1 MSSESATPVV
11 VAKEVHKAYG
21 SGELQVHVLKGVSLS
36 VNRGEMV
43 AIMGPSGGGKTTL
56 LNCLSGLD
64 DIDSGLITI
73 GGSDLSRMKDA
84 EKTRFRATKMGYVF
98 QAFNLLPVLSAL
110 ENVEMPLLVS
120 GFDEKESRTKA
131 IEAGFGRALRAR
143 QPLPF
148 RAFRWATAAGDHCP
162 CAREPAGNRMGGRT
176 DGQP

>member
-11 VAKEVHKAYG
+11 VAKDVHKAYG

-84 EKTRFRATKMGYVF
+84 EKTRFRATKMGYIF
-98 QAFNLLPVLSAL
+98 
-110 ENVEMPLLVS
+110 
-120 GFDEKESRTKA
+120 
-131 IEAGFGRALRAR
+131 
-143 QPLPF
+143 
-148 RAFRWATAAGDHCP
+148 
-162 CAREPAGNRMGGRT
+162 
-176 DGQP
+176 